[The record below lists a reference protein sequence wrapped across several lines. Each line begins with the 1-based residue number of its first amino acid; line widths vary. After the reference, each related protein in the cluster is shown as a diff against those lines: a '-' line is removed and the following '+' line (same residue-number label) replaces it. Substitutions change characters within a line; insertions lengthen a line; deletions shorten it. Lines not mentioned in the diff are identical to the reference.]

1 MEKLYMPSQDQI
13 IGGLNSDGKLHN
25 VLRGA
30 TQGFELSQNLAA
42 SGGDLNESHE
52 GEGDESMQQMDEH
65 RNRGMSIKDQEW
77 ANELRR
83 SDERA
88 NELRRKYEELVQ
100 AHLALEEKLK
110 SQDGA
115 MEVRDSEILRLGKL
129 YQGGQNMD
137 QIAQKYQQE
146 TNE

>member
-1 MEKLYMPSQDQI
+1 
-13 IGGLNSDGKLHN
+13 
-25 VLRGA
+25 
-30 TQGFELSQNLAA
+30 
-42 SGGDLNESHE
+42 
-52 GEGDESMQQMDEH
+52 MQQDEH

-100 AHLALEEKLK
+100 NHLALEEKLK

-129 YQGGQNMD
+129 YQGG
-137 QIAQKYQQE
+137 
-146 TNE
+146 